1 MPEKIEELVR
11 AALAAAQEAGDLSA
25 FELDDCAIE
34 RPADTSHGEWTSTM
48 ALKSAKLAHC
58 APRKIAEVIVAHM
71 PEDPAIEKVE
81 IAGPGF
87 INFYLSV
94 AVKNA
99 IFGEAREKG
108 MDFAKSNVGGGL
120 KTQVEFVSAN
130 PVGPMH
136 IGHGR
141 WAALGDSLCR
151 VMDHAGY
158 EIQREFY
165 INDHGSQMNTFG
177 NSISTRYMQL
187 ADIIAKQG
195 VDIDEAHKLLI
206 ADRDAFVAD
215 ENDEHP
221 ETHPY
226 QDNFAETLGKDSY
239 GGDYIID
246 EAAEFWRT
254 DGDKWVDADPQ
265 ERMESF
271 RERGYVKMVDNM
283 RDLCHA
289 VNCDFDRWYSERS
302 LYVKDTEGETA
313 GTSAVDRAFEKL
325 DKMGYLYTKDGA
337 LWFRSTDLGDDKD
350 RVLIKSDGEYTYFA
364 SDVAYHW
371 DKFQRVDH
379 VIDIWGADHH
389 GYIERVRCVCD
400 ALGYPGKFEVLL
412 GQLVNLLR
420 NGKPVRMSNPPEQ
433 IGRAISDIRAKSGSF
448 DPPVETPGGTLLQG
462 RAPVSELRDYARDVA
477 AYTRGRGRLSCEVAG
492 YFPCHNTEAV
502 VAALA
507 YDPAADLENTPDSV
521 FCSHGAGYTV
531 RWDEVEQHMHLES
544 CLRAEKE
551 TTPAQESVPRG
562 PSAPRTGAALDKEL
576 QAIYER
582 TYGAVKQNR
591 AFVPRSERE
600 KPIPQPKAKPIP
612 AGPEYLLVDGYNII
626 FAWDELKAVA
636 ADHLDAARQLLMD
649 LLCNYQGVRQCRV
662 ILVFDAYRV
671 PFHKEEIVAY
681 NNIHVVYTKEAE
693 TADAYIEKTSHE
705 IAKDHRV
712 RVATSDGMEQ
722 LIVLGQ
728 GALRLSADSFH
739 TEVMQAGEEI
749 RETLRRL
756 NRRERSDA
764 VAEALRRAAENAGEK

>member
-58 APRKIAEVIVAHM
+58 APRKIAEAIVAHM

-158 EIQREFY
+158 DIQREFY

-254 DGDKWVDADPQ
+254 DGDKWVNADPQ

-289 VNCDFDRWYSERS
+289 VNCDFDRWFSERS

-389 GYIERVRCVCD
+389 GYIIRIHS
-400 ALGYPGKFEVLL
+400 AMKFLGYNPEDFEIMLL
-412 GQLVNLLR
+412 QMVTLLR
-420 NGKPVRMSNPPEQ
+420 DGQPVKMSKRTGQ
-433 IGRAISDIRAKSGSF
+433 A
-448 DPPVETPGGTLLQG
+448 VTL
-462 RAPVSELRDYARDVA
+462 RELM
-477 AYTRGRGRLSCEVAG
+477 
-492 YFPCHNTEAV
+492 
-502 VAALA
+502 
-507 YDPAADLENTPDSV
+507 
-521 FCSHGAGYTV
+521 
-531 RWDEVEQHMHLES
+531 DEVGS
-544 CLRAEKE
+544 
-551 TTPAQESVPRG
+551 
-562 PSAPRTGAALDKEL
+562 
-576 QAIYER
+576 
-582 TYGAVKQNR
+582 
-591 AFVPRSERE
+591 
-600 KPIPQPKAKPIP
+600 
-612 AGPEYLLVDGYNII
+612 
-626 FAWDELKAVA
+626 
-636 ADHLDAARQLLMD
+636 DAARYFFCSRTLDSQMD
-649 LLCNYQGVRQCRV
+649 
-662 ILVFDAYRV
+662 FDIDLAKKQSSDNPVYYIQYANAR
-671 PFHKEEIVAY
+671 
-681 NNIHVVYTKEAE
+681 IHSLFAQAKEAGVKWGNW
-693 TADAYIEKTSHE
+693 EKTDFTKLTEECELDLVKKMENYHMLIDGAAKE
-705 IAKDHRV
+705 RAPQRIAKYAYELAGLFHHFYRECRILGV
-712 RVATSDGMEQ
+712 EEGVTQARLG
-722 LIVLGQ
+722 LITAVQHVLVH
-728 GALRLSADSFH
+728 ALSILGVSAP
-739 TEVMQAGEEI
+739 
-749 RETLRRL
+749 
-756 NRRERSDA
+756 ERM
-764 VAEALRRAAENAGEK
+764 

>member
-58 APRKIAEVIVAHM
+58 APRKIAEAIVAHM

-158 EIQREFY
+158 DIQREFY

-254 DGDKWVDADPQ
+254 DGDKWVNADPQ

-420 NGKPVRMSNPPEQ
+420 NGKPVRMSKRKGTMVTLQELVDEVGSDAARYTLISKSSNQMVDFDIERVRCVCDALGYPGKFEVLLGQLVNLLRNGKPVRMSKRKGTMVTLQELVDEVGSDAARYTLISKSSNQMVDFDIEAVKKRDNSNPVYYVQYAHARVCSILRRAADVTPEQ
-433 IGRAISDIRAKSGSF
+433 
-448 DPPVETPGGTLLQG
+448 
-462 RAPVSELRDYARDVA
+462 
-477 AYTRGRGRLSCEVAG
+477 
-492 YFPCHNTEAV
+492 
-502 VAALA
+502 
-507 YDPAADLENTPDSV
+507 ADEM
-521 FCSHGAGYTV
+521 G
-531 RWDEVEQHMHLES
+531 M
-544 CLRAEKE
+544 
-551 TTPAQESVPRG
+551 
-562 PSAPRTGAALDKEL
+562 
-576 QAIYER
+576 
-582 TYGAVKQNR
+582 
-591 AFVPRSERE
+591 
-600 KPIPQPKAKPIP
+600 
-612 AGPEYLLVDGYNII
+612 
-626 FAWDELKAVA
+626 KAVA
-636 ADHLDAARQLLMD
+636 AKAIGENVDYSLLTDPTELALSRKLNELTDLIASCARDRAPFRLTHFAEELAGDFHSFYAACQVLPSEGRPVDPELSRARLAACDA
-649 LLCNYQGVRQCRV
+649 
-662 ILVFDAYRV
+662 
-671 PFHKEEIVAY
+671 
-681 NNIHVVYTKEAE
+681 
-693 TADAYIEKTSHE
+693 
-705 IAKDHRV
+705 V
-712 RVATSDGMEQ
+712 RVTLALVLTLVGVSAPEQ
-722 LIVLGQ
+722 
-728 GALRLSADSFH
+728 
-739 TEVMQAGEEI
+739 M
-749 RETLRRL
+749 
-756 NRRERSDA
+756 
-764 VAEALRRAAENAGEK
+764 

>member
-58 APRKIAEVIVAHM
+58 APRKIAEAIVAHM

-158 EIQREFY
+158 DIQREFY

-239 GGDYIID
+239 GGGSIID

-254 DGDKWVDADPQ
+254 DGDKWVNADPQ

-289 VNCDFDRWYSERS
+289 VNCDFDRWFSERS

-420 NGKPVRMSNPPEQ
+420 NGKPVRMSKRKGTMVTLQELVDEVGSDAARYTLISKSSNQMVDFDIEAVKKRDNSNPVYYVQ
-433 IGRAISDIRAKSGSF
+433 YAHARSKNVDRNAAAAGISYEGADLA
-448 DPPVETPGGTLLQG
+448 LL
-462 RAPVSELRDYARDVA
+462 D
-477 AYTRGRGRLSCEVAG
+477 
-492 YFPCHNTEAV
+492 TEADGEV
-502 VAALA
+502 LAALA
-507 YDPAADLENTPDSV
+507 QWPATLALAGDQRAPHKVAHYLEDLAGAYHKWYNVERVVPMALTDPEE
-521 FCSHGAGYTV
+521 
-531 RWDEVEQHMHLES
+531 R
-544 CLRAEKE
+544 
-551 TTPAQESVPRG
+551 
-562 PSAPRTGAALDKEL
+562 LD
-576 QAIYER
+576 
-582 TYGAVKQNR
+582 
-591 AFVPRSERE
+591 
-600 KPIPQPKAKPIP
+600 
-612 AGPEYLLVDGYNII
+612 D
-626 FAWDELKAVA
+626 VA
-636 ADHLDAARQLLMD
+636 R
-649 LLCNYQGVRQCRV
+649 
-662 ILVFDAYRV
+662 
-671 PFHKEEIVAY
+671 
-681 NNIHVVYTKEAE
+681 
-693 TADAYIEKTSHE
+693 
-705 IAKDHRV
+705 
-712 RVATSDGMEQ
+712 
-722 LIVLGQ
+722 
-728 GALRLSADSFH
+728 
-739 TEVMQAGEEI
+739 
-749 RETLRRL
+749 
-756 NRRERSDA
+756 
-764 VAEALRRAAENAGEK
+764 EALRIAKNPEPARAAARLKLNDAVRTVIASGLDLLGVTAPDKM